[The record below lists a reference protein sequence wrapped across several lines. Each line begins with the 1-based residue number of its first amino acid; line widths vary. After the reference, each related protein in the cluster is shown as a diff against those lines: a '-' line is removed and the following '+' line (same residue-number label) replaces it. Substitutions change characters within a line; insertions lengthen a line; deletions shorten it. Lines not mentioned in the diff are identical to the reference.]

1 VKPDPWFPFRRP
13 AGTSRL
19 RLFCFP
25 FAGGGASTFRT
36 WPTLVP
42 DHVEVCAVQL
52 PGRETRLNEARFT
65 SLSDAVGPVVEAMG
79 PYLDVP
85 CALFGHSLGAAL
97 AFEVAVALS
106 VVSPPAPVHLF
117 VSGRGG
123 PSRGAET
130 THTFCLP
137 EEDFVRHLKT
147 YGGVPDAV
155 LDNAELRAILLPL
168 LRDDIRLIDTYIP
181 AGDRVLACP
190 ITAFAGRDDPCVGL
204 DAIEAWSRNT
214 AAAFRV
220 RLVPG
225 GHFYLRD
232 QGAVLVDEMMRDL
245 RSRRVP
251 V

>member
-1 VKPDPWFPFRRP
+1 MEPDPWLPFRRP
-13 AGTSRL
+13 AGTTRL

-36 WPTLVP
+36 WPALVP

-65 SLSDAVGPVVEAMG
+65 NLSDAVGPVLAAMR

-97 AFEVAVALS
+97 AYEVAVALS
-106 VVSPPAPVHLF
+106 ASPPGPVHLF

-123 PSRGAET
+123 PSLGAET

-137 EEDFVRHLKT
+137 EEDFIRHVKA
-147 YGGVPDAV
+147 YGGLPDAV
-155 LDNAELRAILLPL
+155 LANAELRAVFLPL
-168 LRDDIRLIDTYIP
+168 LRDDIRLIDTYLP
-181 AGDRVLACP
+181 TREGVLACP
-190 ITAFAGRDDPCVGL
+190 ITAFAGSGDPCVGPAAL
-204 DAIEAWSRNT
+204 EAWGRST
-214 AAAFRV
+214 DSAFRV
-220 RLVPG
+220 RLVAG

-232 QGAVLVDEMMRDL
+232 HGAVLVDEMMGDL
-245 RSRRVP
+245 RSRAP

>member
-1 VKPDPWFPFRRP
+1 MEPDPWFPFRRA
-13 AGTSRL
+13 AGTTRL

-25 FAGGGASTFRT
+25 FAGAGASTFRT

-52 PGRETRLNEARFT
+52 PGRETRLFEERFT
-65 SLSDAVGPVVEAMG
+65 SLSDAVGPVVEAMR

-97 AFEVAVALS
+97 AYEVAVALS
-106 VVSPPAPVHLF
+106 AVSPPAPVHLF

-123 PSRGAET
+123 PSLGAET
-130 THTFCLP
+130 TRTFSLP
-137 EEDFVRHLKT
+137 EEDFIRHVNA
-147 YGGVPDAV
+147 YGGMPDAV
-155 LDNAELRAILLPL
+155 LANAELRAVFLPL

-181 AGDRVLACP
+181 TGDCVLACP
-190 ITAFAGRDDPCVGL
+190 ITAFAGSGDPCVGL
-204 DAIEAWSRNT
+204 DALEAWSRST
-214 AAAFRV
+214 DTAFRV
-220 RLVPG
+220 KLVAG

-232 QGAVLVDEMMRDL
+232 HGAVLVDEMMRDL
-245 RSRRVP
+245 RSRAP